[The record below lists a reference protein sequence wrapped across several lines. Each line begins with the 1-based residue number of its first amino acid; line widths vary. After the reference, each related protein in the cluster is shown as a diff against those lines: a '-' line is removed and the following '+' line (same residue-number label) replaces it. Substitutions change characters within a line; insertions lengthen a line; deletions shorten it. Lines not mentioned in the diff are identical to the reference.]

1 MKRWQIISAVVL
13 GLLVLAAVSYYLAD
27 DVEVPKTASVLQ
39 KTQDD
44 CTAIAQKA
52 AMDLPEALPFQKL
65 EKVARTARVFET
77 CMHDRGW
84 TENPA
89 WAEFAQPI
97 AQQQANTQNVSIDET
112 YESLRRQHMLMYE
125 AEQAQPLY
133 WQMAS
138 N

>member
-1 MKRWQIISAVVL
+1 MKRWQMICVAVA
-13 GLLVLAAVSYYLAD
+13 GLIALAAVGYYTAD

-65 EKVARTARVFET
+65 EKAARTARVFET
-77 CMHDRGW
+77 CMHDHGW
-84 TENPA
+84 IENPA

-97 AQQQANTQNVSIDET
+97 AQQQANTQNVSIDEA

-133 WQMAS
+133 WQMA
-138 N
+138 NH